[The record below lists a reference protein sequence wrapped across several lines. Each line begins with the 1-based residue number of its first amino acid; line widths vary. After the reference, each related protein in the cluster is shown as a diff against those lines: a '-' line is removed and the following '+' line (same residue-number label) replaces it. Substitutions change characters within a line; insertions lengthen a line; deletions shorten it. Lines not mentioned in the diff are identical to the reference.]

1 MSDESVAVKMPSD
14 LATPQGVGGVGGSGD
29 IEAEV
34 LSPAAQD
41 QRLKILH
48 LLETFPYI
56 SRAMIQVGLGPALP
70 PKLWDPIL
78 ANLVETQEVSFV
90 EVNVTTPSGR
100 ALVKGIYHLPTFPYP
115 PQKLQA
121 QIQLNP
127 PNETSQAEQS
137 N

>member
-1 MSDESVAVKMPSD
+1 MSDSNVDSAPAVKMPGD
-14 LATPQGVGGVGGSGD
+14 LAPKTEGADP
-29 IEAEV
+29 EA
-34 LSPAAQD
+34 LSPAEQD

-78 ANLVETQEVSFV
+78 ANLVETKEICFV

-100 ALVKGIYHLPTFPYP
+100 SLVKGIYHLPSFSYP
-115 PQKLQA
+115 PLKLQVSA
-121 QIQLNP
+121 PEEATIEAP
-127 PNETSQAEQS
+127 IPAEQS
-137 N
+137 A

>member
-1 MSDESVAVKMPSD
+1 MSDESVAVKMPGD
-14 LATPQGVGGVGGSGD
+14 LATPQGVGAGASD

-78 ANLVETQEVSFV
+78 ANLVETHEVSFV

-100 ALVKGIYHLPTFPYP
+100 ALVKGIYHLPTYPYP
-115 PQKLQA
+115 PQKLP
-121 QIQLNP
+121 I
-127 PNETSQAEQS
+127 ETSQTQAEQTT
-137 N
+137 